1 MRGRSDSPSTV
12 MKRMIPINATMAA
25 EQNRLL
31 EETIQRERRR
41 LLEFIR
47 KRIPQEE
54 DPEDVLQDVF
64 TELAESLRMERVIDR
79 VSGWVYR
86 VARNKIADLF
96 RRRRTESLEAR
107 YENEYGDGEEGL
119 GLNDLLPDP
128 AGGPE
133 AEYAR
138 RVIMSELML
147 ALDELP
153 EEQRWVF
160 WENEIEE
167 RSFRELAEEAGVSLN
182 TLLSRKRYAVLFLRE
197 RLKELYNE
205 LGN

>member
-1 MRGRSDSPSTV
+1 VLVRPSLQ
-12 MKRMIPINATMAA
+12 MKALAHTNYLMAA
-25 EQNRLL
+25 EQNRML
-31 EETIQRERRR
+31 EETVKRERRR

-47 KRIPQEE
+47 RRVPE
-54 DPEDVLQDVF
+54 PEDAEDILQDVF
-64 TELAESLRMERVIDR
+64 SELTENLRVDNVIER
-79 VSGWVYR
+79 VSGWMYR

-107 YENEYGDGEEGL
+107 YEKQNADGEEGL

-128 AGGPE
+128 SAGPE
-133 AEYAR
+133 AQYAR
-138 RVIMSELML
+138 RVIMAELME

-160 WENEIEE
+160 WENEIQE
-167 RSFRELAEEAGVSLN
+167 RSFRELAEEAGVSIN

-197 RLKELYNE
+197 RLRDLYNDI
-205 LGN
+205 NN

>member
-1 MRGRSDSPSTV
+1 
-12 MKRMIPINATMAA
+12 MKDMVPIATTMAA

-31 EETIQRERRR
+31 EETVQRERRR

-64 TELAESLRMERVIDR
+64 TELTEALRVERVIDR

-96 RRRRTESLEAR
+96 RKRRTESLEAR
-107 YENEYGDGEEGL
+107 YEKEYGDGEEGL

-128 AGGPE
+128 SAGPE

-147 ALDELP
+147 ALEELP

-160 WENEIEE
+160 WENEVEE
-167 RSFRELAEEAGVSLN
+167 RPFRELAEEAGVSLN

-197 RLKELYNE
+197 RLRDLYEE
-205 LGN
+205 LG

>member
-1 MRGRSDSPSTV
+1 
-12 MKRMIPINATMAA
+12 MKDMVPVTATMAA

-64 TELAESLRMERVIDR
+64 TELTEAFRVERVIDR

-107 YENEYGDGEEGL
+107 YEREYGDGEEGL

-128 AGGPE
+128 SAGPE

-167 RSFRELAEEAGVSLN
+167 RPFRELAEEAGVSLN

-197 RLKELYNE
+197 RLRDLYDDLN
-205 LGN
+205 

>member
-1 MRGRSDSPSTV
+1 
-12 MKRMIPINATMAA
+12 MAA

-64 TELAESLRMERVIDR
+64 TELTESFRMERVIDR

-96 RRRRTESLEAR
+96 RKKRTESLEAR
-107 YENEYGDGEEGL
+107 YEKDYGDGEEGL

-128 AGGPE
+128 SAGPE

-147 ALDELP
+147 ALDDLP

-160 WENEIEE
+160 WENEVEG
-167 RSFRELAEEAGVSLN
+167 RPFRELAEEAGVSLN
-182 TLLSRKRYAVLFLRE
+182 TLLSRKRYAVLYLRDQLRE
-197 RLKELYNE
+197 LYE
-205 LGN
+205 DLD

>member
-1 MRGRSDSPSTV
+1 
-12 MKRMIPINATMAA
+12 MAA

-31 EETIQRERRR
+31 EETIQQERRR

-167 RSFRELAEEAGVSLN
+167 RSFRELAEEARVSLN

>member
-1 MRGRSDSPSTV
+1 
-12 MKRMIPINATMAA
+12 MAA

-167 RSFRELAEEAGVSLN
+167 RSFRELAEEAEVPLN

>member
-1 MRGRSDSPSTV
+1 
-12 MKRMIPINATMAA
+12 MKDMVPIATTMAA

-31 EETIQRERRR
+31 EETVQRERRR

-47 KRIPQEE
+47 RRIPQEE

-64 TELAESLRMERVIDR
+64 AELTEAFRMERVIDR

-96 RRRRTESLEAR
+96 RKRRTESLEAR
-107 YENEYGDGEEGL
+107 YEKEYGDGEEGL

-128 AGGPE
+128 SAGPE

-167 RSFRELAEEAGVSLN
+167 RPFRELAEEAGVSLN

-197 RLKELYNE
+197 RLRDLYDDMN
-205 LGN
+205 N

>member
-1 MRGRSDSPSTV
+1 MV
-12 MKRMIPINATMAA
+12 PIATTMAA

-64 TELAESLRMERVIDR
+64 TELTESLRMERVIDR

-96 RRRRTESLEAR
+96 RKRRTESLEAR
-107 YENEYGDGEEGL
+107 YEKEYGDGEEGL

-128 AGGPE
+128 SAGPE

-160 WENEIEE
+160 WENEVEG
-167 RSFRELAEEAGVSLN
+167 RPFRELAEEAEVPLN

-197 RLKELYNE
+197 RLRELYDD
-205 LGN
+205 L

>member
-1 MRGRSDSPSTV
+1 
-12 MKRMIPINATMAA
+12 MKDMVPVTATMAE

-64 TELAESLRMERVIDR
+64 TELTEALRVERVIDR
-79 VSGWVYR
+79 VSGWIYR

-107 YENEYGDGEEGL
+107 YEKEFGDGEEGL

-128 AGGPE
+128 SAGPE

-167 RSFRELAEEAGVSLN
+167 RPFRELAEEAGVSLN

-197 RLKELYNE
+197 RLRNLYE
-205 LGN
+205 DLG

>member
-1 MRGRSDSPSTV
+1 
-12 MKRMIPINATMAA
+12 MAA

-47 KRIPQEE
+47 RRIPQEE

-64 TELAESLRMERVIDR
+64 TELTESLRMERVIDR

-96 RRRRTESLEAR
+96 RKRRTESLEAR
-107 YENEYGDGEEGL
+107 YEKEYGDGEEGL
-119 GLNDLLPDP
+119 GLNDLLPDSS
-128 AGGPE
+128 AGPE
-133 AEYAR
+133 AQYAR

-160 WENEIEE
+160 VENEIEE
-167 RSFRELAEEAGVSLN
+167 RSFRELAEESGVPLN

-197 RLKELYNE
+197 RLRDLYEE

>member
-1 MRGRSDSPSTV
+1 
-12 MKRMIPINATMAA
+12 MKDMVPTTATMAA

-64 TELAESLRMERVIDR
+64 TELTETLRMERVIDR

-107 YENEYGDGEEGL
+107 YEKENSDGEEGL

-128 AGGPE
+128 SAGPE

-167 RSFRELAEEAGVSLN
+167 RTFRELAEESGVSLN
-182 TLLSRKRYAVLFLRE
+182 TLLSRKRYAVLFLRD
-197 RLKELYNE
+197 RLRDLYEE
-205 LGN
+205 LGS

>member
-1 MRGRSDSPSTV
+1 MVPIST
-12 MKRMIPINATMAA
+12 TMAA

-47 KRIPQEE
+47 KRIPNEE

-64 TELAESLRMERVIDR
+64 TELTEAFRVERVIDR

-96 RRRRTESLEAR
+96 RKRRTESLEAR
-107 YENEYGDGEEGL
+107 YEKEFGDGEEGL

-128 AGGPE
+128 SAGPE

-167 RSFRELAEEAGVSLN
+167 RPFRELAEEAGVSLN

-197 RLKELYNE
+197 RLRDLYDD

>member
-1 MRGRSDSPSTV
+1 MVHIT
-12 MKRMIPINATMAA
+12 PIMAA

-47 KRIPQEE
+47 RRIPQEE

-64 TELAESLRMERVIDR
+64 TELTENLRMERVIDR

-96 RRRRTESLEAR
+96 RKRRTESLEAR
-107 YENEYGDGEEGL
+107 YEKEYGDGEEGL

-128 AGGPE
+128 SAGPE
-133 AEYAR
+133 AIYAR
-138 RVIMSELML
+138 SVIMSELML
-147 ALDELP
+147 ALEELP

-160 WENEIEE
+160 VENEIEE
-167 RSFRELAEEAGVSLN
+167 RSFRELAEEAGVPLN

-197 RLKELYNE
+197 RLRNLYEEL
-205 LGN
+205 

>member
-1 MRGRSDSPSTV
+1 MV
-12 MKRMIPINATMAA
+12 PIATTMAA

-31 EETIQRERRR
+31 EETVQRERRR

-64 TELAESLRMERVIDR
+64 TELTEALRVERVIDR

-96 RRRRTESLEAR
+96 RKRRTESLEAR
-107 YENEYGDGEEGL
+107 YEKEYGDGEEGL

-128 AGGPE
+128 SAGPE

-147 ALDELP
+147 ALEELP

-160 WENEIEE
+160 WENEVEE
-167 RSFRELAEEAGVSLN
+167 RPFRELAEEAGVSLN

-197 RLKELYNE
+197 RLRDLYEE
-205 LGN
+205 LG